1 MQTRSGNVYTYALAR
16 PQPVEPKVEKKVAAK
31 VEKKVAVKVEPKVAP
46 KVEKKVAPKVE
57 PNVNNSVNASS
68 NSSRAGFVCVND
80 SRIPLGFLK
89 PRGISDELAKFLKVP
104 VGSLMLRTDVS
115 KSINTYIR
123 VNNLQDAAN
132 GRIIH
137 PDANLRKL
145 LNITPTDELTYFNLQ
160 KYMKHHFIRDE
171 LDCQDKKR
179 NELLKK
185 Y

>member
-1 MQTRSGNVYTYALAR
+1 LEKKVEKRVAVK
-16 PQPVEPKVEKKVAAK
+16 VEPKVAPKVAPKA
-31 VEKKVAVKVEPKVAP
+31 EPKVAP

-68 NSSRAGFVCVND
+68 NSSRAGFVSVNG
-80 SRIPLGFLK
+80 SHIHLGFLK
-89 PRGISDELAKFLKVP
+89 PRGISDELARFLKVP

-115 KSINTYIR
+115 KLINTYIR

-145 LNITPTDELTYFNLQ
+145 LNITPTEELTYFNIQ
-160 KYMKHHFIRDE
+160 KYMKDHFIRDE

>member
-16 PQPVEPKVEKKVAAK
+16 PQPVEPKLEKKV
-31 VEKKVAVKVEPKVAP
+31 EKRVAVKVGPKVAP
-46 KVEKKVAPKVE
+46 KAEPKVAPKVE
-57 PNVNNSVNASS
+57 PNVNNTVKSSS
-68 NSSRAGFVCVND
+68 NSSRAGFVSVNG
-80 SRIPLGFLK
+80 SHIHLGFLK
-89 PRGISDELAKFLKVP
+89 PRGISDELARFLKVP

-115 KSINTYIR
+115 KLINTYIR

-145 LNITPTDELTYFNLQ
+145 LNITPTEELTYFNLQ